1 MRSPGEVEVI
11 QKTKAKGW
19 NLLGRI
25 IIQCLSIA
33 VAAALL
39 ISFINKIMALN

>member
-25 IIQCLSIA
+25 SIA
-33 VAAALL
+33 VAEAFL
-39 ISFINKIMALN
+39 ISFINKIMAFN